1 YEAAEVDGASPAAQF
16 RHITMPALVPATLT
30 VLLMRGTEIFRAFDV
45 VYVMTGG
52 GPGRST
58 EVLGMMLYKTAF
70 SEGNLGMAAA
80 MAILIGAI
88 GTAIGMLFIRFV
100 QSDQKI
106 F

>member
-1 YEAAEVDGASPAAQF
+1 
-16 RHITMPALVPATLT
+16 
-30 VLLMRGTEIFRAFDV
+30 MRGTEIFRAFDV

-80 MAILIGAI
+80 LALVIGVI
-88 GTAIGMLFIRFV
+88 GMLLGMLFIRMIRT
-100 QSDQKI
+100 DQGL